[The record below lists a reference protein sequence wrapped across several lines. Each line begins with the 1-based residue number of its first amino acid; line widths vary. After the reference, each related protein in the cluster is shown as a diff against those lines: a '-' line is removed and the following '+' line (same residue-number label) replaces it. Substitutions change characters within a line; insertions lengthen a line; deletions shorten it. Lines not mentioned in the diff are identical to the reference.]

1 MQLQQH
7 QWTSIGTSRAMSMIL
22 AGCSSHCVTQRCI
35 VIDDDTTTAAAA
47 YCNIMR
53 SPRSRYFST
62 TAVVKGKGDPPIGLN
77 GSIGFIGLGMMGAK
91 MVQNLA
97 RSLPSQKL
105 LVHDNNPV
113 AVQSVINNSY
123 DNDHVSYHSM
133 LPRGIMI
140 TTYTT
145 AVLYDHCYC
154 ASQL

>member
-22 AGCSSHCVTQRCI
+22 AGCSSHRVTQRCI
-35 VIDDDTTTAAAA
+35 VIHVDDDTTTAAAAAAAA

-62 TAVVKGKGDPPIGLN
+62 TTVVKGKGDPPIGLN

-113 AVQSVINNSY
+113 AVHSVINNSY
-123 DNDHVSYHSM
+123 DDDHVSYHSM
-133 LPRGIMI
+133 

-145 AVLYDHCYC
+145 VVLYDHCYC

>member
-123 DNDHVSYHSM
+123 DDDHVSYHSM

-140 TTYTT
+140 TTYNTV
-145 AVLYDHCYC
+145 VLYDHYYC

>member
-22 AGCSSHCVTQRCI
+22 AGCSSHRVTQRCI
-35 VIDDDTTTAAAA
+35 VIDDDTAAAA
-47 YCNIMR
+47 DCSIMK

-62 TAVVKGKGDPPIGLN
+62 TPAVKGEGDLPIGLN

-105 LVHDNNPV
+105 LVHDSNPV

-123 DNDHVSYHSM
+123 DVDHVSYHSM

-140 TTYTT
+140 TTYTV
-145 AVLYDHCYC
+145 VLYDHCYC